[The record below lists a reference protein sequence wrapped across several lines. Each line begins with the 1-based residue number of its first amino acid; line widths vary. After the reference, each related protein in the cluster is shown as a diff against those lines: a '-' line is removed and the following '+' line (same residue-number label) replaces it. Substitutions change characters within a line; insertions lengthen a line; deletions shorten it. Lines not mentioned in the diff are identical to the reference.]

1 MAGNGLNGRRPG
13 RRGSIEN
20 GLSAGRRTVLNGGTM
35 SLSRRGLFSA
45 FLKPLQGRSKG
56 GPDGKAGGVSP
67 LVPTDQVAVIQGRHC
82 LAYQQEYCS
91 VCYER
96 CPVPGAIDFNE
107 GMPRIVL
114 ETCTGCAVCRDVCP
128 APENAILLTPRRAGF
143 GA

>member
-1 MAGNGLNGRRPG
+1 
-13 RRGSIEN
+13 
-20 GLSAGRRTVLNGGTM
+20 M
-35 SLSRRGLFSA
+35 SVSRRGLFSA
-45 FLKPLQGRSKG
+45 FLKPLQGKARPARAAS
-56 GPDGKAGGVSP
+56 GPSASP
-67 LVPTDQVAVIQGRHC
+67 LVRTDQVAVIQGRHC

-128 APENAILLTPRRAGF
+128 APENAILMTPRRPGF
-143 GA
+143 GG